1 MPVLTGQSTF
11 AKMLSSAAGNVTTLC
26 HIMNTAGCCAQSFF
40 DITNSLL
47 TMTCHALTAQTL
59 GDMVTQCPSPL
70 PPACPKTQVP
80 NFSPPTGCPIASGI
94 TIPAAADDCGIPPG
108 MCPQNACQWICA
120 VVTDDPPALVPG
132 TLPAVPA
139 TSPGS
144 ADASLESCAA
154 DVVASDD
161 MVGPQCAA
169 AGPQLR
175 QLTAMLALSPQLFT
189 EADQEVLT
197 LLCTPGQVGPGSSSC
212 VSQLAG
218 QFGAYA
224 DALLN
229 TTATS
234 SEAVSDACSATLAP
248 NLAPLS
254 SVLGAAMC
262 VSAKGDAPGSCAYK
276 VASALQPF
284 GVMDALFGTGSADAA
299 AAVTQAAPAV
309 CEALRP
315 TGCCGLSFIESAF
328 AAAQMTCRFDVA
340 QALTA
345 LAASCDP
352 PLAPPCE
359 GFAVPSYDA
368 PAANCTAV
376 QWPAQGCPV
385 PLTGQTCPATACQ
398 LACAA
403 VRPAQGASS
412 AAWSSGAPSQ
422 GEPVAAAAYVT
433 ACLEDAAGA
442 PFTPGCSATYGDAQ
456 ALVSLVV
463 NAPTAF
469 GTADTAVLEQ
479 LCSPQDGNYPCV
491 SQLAAMAGA
500 FFTQVGSPQG
510 GDLSTC
516 DTHLAPNI
524 EPLASMGLQF
534 ACLNSNTHAATW
546 CLPAAAQALGAGNL
560 SALLRLSDATDV
572 GASVTAAQINA
583 SAPAV
588 CASLVASSA
597 GCCGASMFTGL
608 SAAYSAL
615 CRDDLATAITALA
628 ATCAAP
634 PYQLTSAVCP
644 SFTPAA
650 IKAPPKGCTLGVDLH
665 PTTCNI
671 APGTC
676 PASACQLLCA
686 VGANDPPAGSPT
698 LVASLQASSGSSSKW
713 VLPPMPAG
721 SDGTAA
727 WPDGT
732 DVSGASATTSAS
744 SPPPPPPQVEVT
756 APSSNAST
764 VSTWSLALNW
774 DDSPPAPSDSSEYDS
789 ASNERPDNDSDS
801 SSSADTQAAG
811 ATSLS
816 EPPPPPSHWTSESD
830 YGGLLMAATNITTTA
845 AKNPNAAAQYLT
857 RCVNAAPKGKP
868 LSAKCTAGY
877 QHLEQLLGTLAKSP
891 GNFSDGDASQ
901 LASMCASS
909 PASSPGKVI
918 PSCVAQYANSFGA
931 YMEGLPATALG
942 ADLATY
948 QSDVLP
954 PPAPG
959 APPGSGAASCSAD
972 MYPWL
977 GQELARVAGA
987 LACTTQDGIAE
998 NDDSTAGGA
1007 PLCLPIVANAL
1018 AAVDMW
1024 GMGAFANPGALDPK
1038 AFCAALS
1045 ASGCCGAAAANA
1057 ALNVLGASCMP
1068 QTKALATLVAQCKL
1082 PPACPSYSPPDGLL
1096 TSPVQPAPHCKP
1108 LSLPASGECAG
1119 VQKQEACPST
1129 PCQFLC
1135 AVVTLDPPQRQQT
1148 VGPVQQAAAAAAQQR
1163 LARTAGATCDAMA
1176 VAVAMAL
1183 GVTLLVCRRRAP
1195 HVAVQGAPPNPWVAA
1210 AASAARG
1217 VALAAAVVGA
1227 GANACMLP
1235 AAHLCTPTGLLS
1247 LSLPLRAA
1255 GVVLAYVGLG
1265 CFVSAASVM
1274 ATADANTLVRTGP
1287 YALCRHP
1294 QLACSA
1300 AIGVGIVLA
1309 TRSGLALP
1317 GVAALWL
1324 MGAASAL
1331 VEEERHLGLAFGA
1344 KWDAYVATTPAV
1356 VPRLLGPAPPQ
1367 PGSPAMHS
1375 VSPGGANQPFSGP
1388 ARLML

>member
-1 MPVLTGQSTF
+1 MLDQLVPVMTGQSTF

-26 HIMNTAGCCAQSFF
+26 HIMNSAGCCAQSFF

-59 GDMVTQCPSPL
+59 TDMVTQCPSPL
-70 PPACPKTQVP
+70 PAACPKTQVP
-80 NFSPPTGCPIASGI
+80 NFEPPTGCPIASGI

-132 TLPAVPA
+132 TLPSVPA

-154 DVVASDD
+154 EAVASDE
-161 MVGPQCAA
+161 MVQAQCAA

-197 LLCTPGQVGPGSSSC
+197 LLCTPGTGGSC

-229 TTATS
+229 ATATTS
-234 SEAVSDACSATLAP
+234 SDASLDACSATLAP

-254 SVLGAAMC
+254 SVLGASMC

-276 VASALQPF
+276 VAAALQPT
-284 GVMDALFGTGSADAA
+284 GLMDALFASASADAA

-309 CEALRP
+309 CTALRP

-340 QALTA
+340 QSLTA

-352 PLAPPCE
+352 PLPPPCE
-359 GFAVPSYDA
+359 GFAVPPYDA
-368 PAANCTAV
+368 PAANCSAV

-385 PLTGQTCPATACQ
+385 PLSGTCPATACQ

-412 AAWSSGAPSQ
+412 AAWSAGAPSQ

-469 GTADTAVLEQ
+469 GASDVAVLEQ
-479 LCSPQDGNYPCV
+479 LCSAQDGNYPCV

-500 FFTQVGSPQG
+500 FFTQVGTPQG
-510 GDLSTC
+510 TNLSTC

-524 EPLASMGLQF
+524 EPLASMALQF
-534 ACLNSNTHAATW
+534 ACLNSNVHATTW
-546 CLPAAAQALGAGNL
+546 CLPAAAQALGAGKL
-560 SALLRLSDATDV
+560 SALLRLSDATN
-572 GASVTAAQINA
+572 ASTSLTAAQINA

-588 CASLVASSA
+588 CASLAASSA

-615 CRDDLATAITALA
+615 CRDDLAVAIQSLA
-628 ATCAAP
+628 ATCSAP
-634 PYQLTSAVCP
+634 PYQLTSTVCP

-650 IKAPPKGCTLGVDLH
+650 IKAPPKGCALGVDLH
-665 PTTCNI
+665 PASCHI

-676 PASACQLLCA
+676 PASSCQLLCA
-686 VGANDPPAGSPT
+686 VGTNDPPAGST
-698 LVASLQASSGSSSKW
+698 ALVASIQAGGGDSSKW

-721 SDGTAA
+721 DDGTAA
-727 WPDGT
+727 WPDGS
-732 DVSGASATTSAS
+732 DVSGPSATTTAL
-744 SPPPPPPQVEVT
+744 PPPPQVEVT
-756 APSSNAST
+756 APSANSSA
-764 VSTWSLALNW
+764 VSTWAVALHWN
-774 DDSPPAPSDSSEYDS
+774 DSPPGPSDSSEYDS
-789 ASNERPDNDSDS
+789 ASNEHPGNDSDS
-801 SSSADTQAAG
+801 SSTDGVAAVSA
-811 ATSLS
+811 
-816 EPPPPPSHWTSESD
+816 PPPPPSHWTSESD
-830 YGGLLMAATNITTTA
+830 YGAVLMSATNITTSTSKDPA
-845 AKNPNAAAQYLT
+845 AAAQYLT

-868 LSAKCTAGY
+868 MSAKCTAGY
-877 QHLEQLLGTLAKSP
+877 QHLEQLVGTLAHSP

-901 LASMCASS
+901 LASMCAST
-909 PASSPGKVI
+909 PASTAGKVI
-918 PSCVAQYANSFGA
+918 PSCVSQYATSFGA
-931 YMEGLPATALG
+931 YLEGLPTTALG
-942 ADLATY
+942 ADLAVY
-948 QSDVLP
+948 QSSALP

-959 APPGSGAASCSAD
+959 SPPGSGASACSGD
-972 MYPWL
+972 MYPYL
-977 GQELARVAGA
+977 GQQLTKVAAA
-987 LACTTQDGIAE
+987 LACTTQDGVAAG
-998 NDDSTAGGA
+998 DDSSSGSSA

-1024 GMGAFANPGALDPK
+1024 GMGAFANPGGLDPK

-1068 QTKALATLVAQCKL
+1068 QTRALATLVSQCKL
-1082 PPACPSYSPPDGLL
+1082 PPACPSYSPPAGLL
-1096 TSPVQPAPHCKP
+1096 TTPVQPAPHCKP

-1148 VGPVQQAAAAAAQQR
+1148 VGTAQQAAAEAAKER

-1176 VAVAMAL
+1176 VAVALAL
-1183 GVTLLVCRRRAP
+1183 GVTLLVCRRRTP
-1195 HVAVQGAPPNPWVAA
+1195 NVAVQGEPPKAWVAA

-1217 VALAAAVVGA
+1217 LALAAAVVGA
-1227 GANACMLP
+1227 CANACMLP
-1235 AAHLCTPTGLLS
+1235 AAHLCTPTGLLP
-1247 LSLPLRAA
+1247 LPLPLRAA
-1255 GVVLAYVGLG
+1255 GVVLAYLGLG

-1287 YALCRHP
+1287 YSLCRHP

-1300 AIGVGIVLA
+1300 IIGLGIVMA
-1309 TRSGLALP
+1309 TRSGLAVP
-1317 GVAALWL
+1317 GVAALLL
-1324 MGAASAL
+1324 MGAASGL

-1344 KWDAYVATTPAV
+1344 KWDAYVATTPAL
-1356 VPRLLGPAPPQ
+1356 VPRLFGPAPPQ

-1375 VSPGGANQPFSGP
+1375 VAPGGASTPFSGP